1 MKKEDEIVQAG
12 LDLYE
17 LAMAGKLKYKAPRR
31 KSQQTLEHKVLFGM
45 MKLVR
50 EKLHTPHKAQL
61 EFSKTEELLNLYRED
76 KKIPSTDN
84 PNKWAREKLFK
95 YCKNMWDKYMRKGG
109 IYSSLKRNKK
119 GRPKDKKKNS

>member
-1 MKKEDEIVQAG
+1 MKKEDEIIHAG

-61 EFSKTEELLNLYRED
+61 EFSKTEELLDLYRKD

-95 YCKNMWDKYMRKGG
+95 YCKKYVG
-109 IYSSLKRNKK
+109 
-119 GRPKDKKKNS
+119 